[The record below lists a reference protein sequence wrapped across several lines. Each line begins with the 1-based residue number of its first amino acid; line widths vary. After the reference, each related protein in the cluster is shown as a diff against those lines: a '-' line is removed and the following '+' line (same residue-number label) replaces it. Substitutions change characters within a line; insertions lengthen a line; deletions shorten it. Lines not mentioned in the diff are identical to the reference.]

1 MRIRRKREDSCQP
14 FSRCER
20 AKSARK
26 GADDERRTV
35 EGDLY
40 LLQQFGP
47 FLDQQVEGQT
57 VRDRLITGLLKI
69 RPKKGGREWLQLNR
83 AQREYSRNCSKQ
95 NIVLKA
101 RQLGIT
107 TYVAARYFL
116 QTITR
121 PGTLTVQ
128 VAHSQESAEAI
139 FNIVQRFW
147 ENLPK
152 AMLKGALLKSRSNV
166 RQIVFP
172 RLDSEYRVETADDNA
187 GRGMTIHN
195 LHCSEVSRWPRGGLE
210 TLASLRA
217 AVVPEGEIVL
227 ESTPNGATGVFYG
240 EWQKAN
246 ETGYTQHF
254 FPWWY
259 DESYREIVKKGKM
272 LPLTPEE
279 NELMRQHG
287 LSEGQIAWRRKRWN
301 TLRDLAAQE
310 YAEDAGSCFLVSGE
324 CVFELA
330 ALEKAALVAGEG
342 TESEDNGR
350 LTIWFPPQK
359 GRRYILGVDT
369 AGGGAEG
376 DYACAQVIERT
387 MGMQCAELHGHFPPY
402 ELARRIADLGKRYE
416 QGLVAVERNNH
427 GFGVLAH
434 LNNLEY
440 GNLFEKDGQLGWLTS
455 AASRPAMIENM
466 AAVLMSEPELFHS
479 PRLLEECRTFV
490 RRADG
495 TAAAADGA
503 HDDCVMAMAIAL
515 AVRRSEAGR
524 GVKKR
529 VLEMASLVVEG

>member
-1 MRIRRKREDSCQP
+1 
-14 FSRCER
+14 
-20 AKSARK
+20 
-26 GADDERRTV
+26 V

-47 FLDQQVEGQT
+47 FLDRRVGGQT
-57 VRDRLITGLLKI
+57 VRDSLITGLLKI
-69 RPKKGGREWLQLNR
+69 RPKKGGSKWLRLNR
-83 AQREYSRNCSKQ
+83 AQLEYSRRCSKQ

-152 AMLKGALLKSRSNV
+152 AMLKGALVKSRSNV

-172 RLDSEYRVETADDNA
+172 HLDSEYRVETADDNA

-227 ESTPNGATGVFYG
+227 ESTPNGAMGVFYG

-259 DESYREIVKKGKM
+259 DESYREIIKKGKV
-272 LPLTPEE
+272 LPLSPEE
-279 NELMRQHG
+279 SELVKQHG
-287 LSEGQIAWRRKRWN
+287 LSEGQIAWRRRQWK
-301 TLRDLAAQE
+301 TLSELAAQE
-310 YAEDAGSCFLVSGE
+310 YAEDSGSCFLVSGE
-324 CVFELA
+324 CVFEVA
-330 ALEKAALVAGEG
+330 AIEKAASNAGKG
-342 TESEDNGR
+342 VESEDNGR

-359 GRRYILGVDT
+359 GRQYILGVDS
-369 AGGGAEG
+369 AGGGSEG

-402 ELARRIADLGKRYE
+402 ELAKRVADLGLRYE
-416 QGLVAVERNNH
+416 RALVAVERNNH
-427 GFGVLAH
+427 GAAVLAH
-434 LNNLEY
+434 LTYLRCDNV
-440 GNLFEKDGQLGWLTS
+440 FEKGGQLGWLTS

-466 AAVLMSEPELFHS
+466 AAVLMAEPELFHS
-479 PRLLEECRTFV
+479 TRLLEECRTFI

-495 TAAAADGA
+495 SAAAADGA

-515 AVRRSEAGR
+515 AVRREDVGR

-529 VLEMASLVVEG
+529 ALEMASLVVE

>member
-1 MRIRRKREDSCQP
+1 
-14 FSRCER
+14 
-20 AKSARK
+20 
-26 GADDERRTV
+26 V

-47 FLDQQVEGQT
+47 CLDQELGEET
-57 VRDRLITGLLKI
+57 VRDELVKRLLKI
-69 RPKKGGREWLQLNR
+69 RPKKGGRGWLELNR
-83 AQREYSRNCSKQ
+83 AQREYSRRCSKR

-128 VAHSQESAEAI
+128 VAHSPESAESI

-152 AMLKGALLKSRSNV
+152 AMLKGALVKSRSNV

-172 RLDSEYRVETADDNA
+172 HLDSEYRVETADDNA
-187 GRGMTIHN
+187 GRGMTIHH

-227 ESTPNGATGVFYG
+227 ESTPNGATGVFYA

-259 DESYREIVKKGKM
+259 DGSYQEVVRKGEM

-279 NELMRQHG
+279 IELVKQHG
-287 LSEGQIAWRRKRWN
+287 LSEAQIAWRRKQWQ
-301 TLRDLAAQE
+301 TLRGLAAQE
-310 YAEDAGSCFLVSGE
+310 YAEDPGSCFLVSGE
-324 CVFELA
+324 CVFELSA
-330 ALEKAALVAGEG
+330 IEKAAGLAGVG
-342 TESEDNGR
+342 TELEDNGR
-350 LTIWFPPQK
+350 LAIWLPPQK
-359 GRRYILGVDT
+359 GRQYILGVDT
-369 AGGGAEG
+369 AGGGSDG

-387 MGMQCAELHGHFPPY
+387 MGMQCAELHGHFPPF
-402 ELARRIADLGKRYE
+402 ELARRVANLGQRYE
-416 QGLVAVERNNH
+416 RALVAVERNNH
-427 GFGVLAH
+427 GAAVLAH
-434 LNNLEY
+434 LNHLEY
-440 GNLFEKDGQLGWLTS
+440 GTLFEKDGHLGWLTS

-466 AAVLMSEPELFHS
+466 AAVLMAEPELFHS
-479 PRLLEECRTFV
+479 TRLLEECRTFV

-495 TAAAADGA
+495 NAAAADGA

-515 AVRRSEAGR
+515 AVRREDAGR
-524 GVKKR
+524 GVKNR
-529 VLEMASLVVEG
+529 VLGMASLVVEG

>member
-1 MRIRRKREDSCQP
+1 
-14 FSRCER
+14 
-20 AKSARK
+20 
-26 GADDERRTV
+26 V
-35 EGDLY
+35 EVDLY
-40 LLQQFGP
+40 LLQQFGS
-47 FLDQQVEGQT
+47 FLDQRMGEET
-57 VRDRLITGLLKI
+57 VRDHLITGLLKI
-69 RPKKGGREWLQLNR
+69 RPKTGGSRWLRLNR
-83 AQREYSRNCSKQ
+83 AQREYSRKCGKQ

-101 RQLGIT
+101 RQVGIT
-107 TYVAARYFL
+107 TYIAARFFL

-139 FNIVQRFW
+139 FDIVQRFW

-152 AMLKGALLKSRSNV
+152 AILKGALVKSRSNV

-195 LHCSEVSRWPRGGLE
+195 LHCSEVSRWPRGGTE

-227 ESTPNGATGVFYG
+227 ESTPNGATGVFYS
-240 EWQKAN
+240 EWQKAS
-246 ETGYTQHF
+246 ETDYTQHF

-259 DESYREIVKKGKM
+259 DESYQEVAKKGTTLPPLL

-279 NELMRQHG
+279 SELMRQHG
-287 LSEGQIAWRRKRWN
+287 LSEAQIGWRRRQWKA
-301 TLRDLAAQE
+301 LSSLAAQE
-310 YAEDAGSCFLVSGE
+310 YAEDCSSCFLVSGE
-324 CVFELA
+324 CVFEVA
-330 ALEKAALVAGEG
+330 AIERAIGMAGREA
-342 TESEDNGR
+342 ESEDNGR
-350 LTIWFPPQK
+350 LTTWFPPQK

-369 AGGGAEG
+369 AGGGSEG
-376 DYACAQVIERT
+376 DYACAQVIERE

-402 ELARRIADLGKRYE
+402 ELARRVADLGKRYE
-416 QGLVAVERNNH
+416 DALVAVERNNH

-434 LNNLEY
+434 LNTLQYENV
-440 GNLFEKDGQLGWLTS
+440 FEKDGQLGWLTS

-466 AAVLMSEPELFHS
+466 AAVLVSEPELFHS

-490 RRADG
+490 RHPDG
-495 TAAAADGA
+495 NAAAADGA

-515 AVRRSEAGR
+515 AVRRQDAGR
-524 GVKKR
+524 GVKR
-529 VLEMASLVVEG
+529 RMLEMGSLVVEG

>member
-1 MRIRRKREDSCQP
+1 M
-14 FSRCER
+14 
-20 AKSARK
+20 A
-26 GADDERRTV
+26 ERRSV

-47 FLDQQVEGQT
+47 FLDQRMGEQT
-57 VRDRLITGLLKI
+57 VRDYLIAELLKI
-69 RPKKGGREWLQLNR
+69 RLKKGGTKRLHLNR
-83 AQREYSRNCSKQ
+83 AQQEYSRKCGKH

-152 AMLKGALLKSRSNV
+152 AMLKGALVKSRSNV

-172 RLDSEYRVETADDNA
+172 HLDSEYRVETADDNA

-246 ETGYTQHF
+246 ETGYTPHF

-259 DESYREIVKKGKM
+259 DEGYQEIVSKGKM

-279 NELMRQHG
+279 SELVKQHG
-287 LSEGQIAWRRKRWN
+287 LSEGQIAWRRKQWN
-301 TLRDLAAQE
+301 TLRGLAAQE
-310 YAEDAGSCFLVSGE
+310 YAEDSSSCFLVSGE

-330 ALEKAALVAGEG
+330 AIEKAADLAGEG
-342 TESEDNGR
+342 TASEDNGR

-369 AGGGAEG
+369 AGGGSDG

-402 ELARRIADLGKRYE
+402 ELARRVADLGRRYE
-416 QGLVAVERNNH
+416 EALVAVERNNH

-434 LNNLEY
+434 LNALAY

-466 AAVLMSEPELFHS
+466 AAVLMCEPELFHS

-490 RRADG
+490 RRPDG
-495 TAAAADGA
+495 SSAAADGA

-515 AVRRSEAGR
+515 AVRRADAGR
-524 GVKKR
+524 GLKKR